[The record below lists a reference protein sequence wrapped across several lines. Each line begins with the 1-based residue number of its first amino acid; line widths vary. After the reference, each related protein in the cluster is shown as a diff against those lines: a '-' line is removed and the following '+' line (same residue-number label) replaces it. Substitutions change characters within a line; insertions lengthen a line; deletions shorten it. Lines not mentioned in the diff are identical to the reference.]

1 MSEQPDKIT
10 VSYEDLNTRK
20 VEQRLKEQ
28 DALARNRVYAAMDE
42 SMVTP
47 ADAAGPGTLQT
58 LWRNTIFALAL
69 FGLIGGLL
77 AWGLGTLLEF
87 KADLR
92 QDSAER
98 IAGVKQLIKVSE
110 EGRLTPEQARGAV
123 DGAIE
128 NGRAENPYFGLAV
141 IAVDADFRRKMLDRI
156 TVLERTKEIS
166 PEEAKKRRDR
176 ELTEGRAENPDFAV
190 MVDDSLDNATK
201 VKKLQDAA
209 AARETEGNAIIEQQ
223 SIRAFIGN
231 VLAYGVR
238 GVIIGMLLAIAVPL
252 TENNLSAALIN
263 GSVGAALGLL
273 GGVAAAFVTSQI
285 QGMVAGAGP
294 DSSQH
299 YLATVATWGALG
311 LFLTLAPGI
320 VMRNRKKLVIGL
332 AGGLIGGLI
341 GGVLF
346 EPISEIEF
354 VKDNYSRIPE
364 LVAMISI
371 GLLAGLATGLIEDA
385 AKSGWLKVAQ
395 GLIAGKQFILY
406 RNPTYIGSS
415 PDCQIYLFKDPKVG
429 KRHAA
434 IHIVPNGFEIEDL
447 PLGVNTLVNGKS
459 VSRTRLKNGD
469 RIQVGST
476 QLVFMEKEQAAS

>member
-1 MSEQPDKIT
+1 MSEQTPEKIT
-10 VSYEDLNTRK
+10 VNYDDLNSRK

-42 SMVTP
+42 TMVAPTEASAP
-47 ADAAGPGTLQT
+47 STLEA
-58 LWRNTIFALAL
+58 LWRNSIFALAL

-87 KADLR
+87 KADIR
-92 QDSAER
+92 KDSVER
-98 IAGVKQLIKVSE
+98 IDGIRRLIKLTE
-110 EGRLTPEQARGAV
+110 EGTLKYDTARLSITDAV
-123 DGAIE
+123 E
-128 NGRAENPYFGLAV
+128 NGRGLNPHFALTV
-141 IAVDADFRRKMLDRI
+141 IPVDAQFRRMMLDRI
-156 TVLERTKEIS
+156 TVLERTKEIT
-166 PEEAKKRRDR
+166 PEEAKSRRDK
-176 ELTEGRAENPDFAV
+176 ELELGRRENPDFAV
-190 MVDDSLDNATK
+190 MTDDSLSDKAKIQKLDTMAAT
-201 VKKLQDAA
+201 
-209 AARETEGNAIIEQQ
+209 REKEAETVVERE
-223 SIRAFIGN
+223 SLRSFIGN

-238 GVIIGMLLAIAVPL
+238 GVVLGMLLAIAVPL
-252 TENNLSAALIN
+252 TENNIQATVVN

-273 GGVAAAFVTSQI
+273 GGVAAAFVTSRI
-285 QGMVAGAGP
+285 QGLVANSPA
-294 DSSQH
+294 SSTQQ
-299 YLATVATWGALG
+299 YLATIATWGALG
-311 LFLTLAPGI
+311 IFLTLAPGI
-320 VMRNRKKLVIGL
+320 VMRNKKKLAIGL
-332 AGGLIGGLI
+332 TGGLIGGLI

-346 EPISEIEF
+346 EPISELSF
-354 VKDNYSRIPE
+354 VKDYPRIPE

-385 AKSGWLKVAQ
+385 AKSGWLKVSQ

-434 IHIVPNGFEIEDL
+434 IHIVPNGFDIEDM
-447 PLGVNTLVNGKS
+447 PLGVNTLVNGKA

-476 QLVFMEKEQAAS
+476 QLVFMEKEQG